1 MNPRDSA
8 YEALGL
14 RPGASRTEVDEAYR
28 RLIKL
33 HHPDRAGGDPDRA
46 ADVNRA
52 YTLLRQQRLAVG
64 PQSRPVP
71 VVLHPKPKPRS
82 RWTDWLFT
90 AVILGIVVGGVGMQ
104 MSRGKTILS
113 QPLKVRWPVADTS
126 FQSARANPLISFDQ
140 PLNLAII
147 DSAIAQATKFHS
159 AKDLEGAEIYS
170 RDCQANLRRELNL
183 VWFDACAAFDEA
195 TITLTSDEK
204 LADSQLFNQSAIVA
218 REMAAAHALSD
229 NVLDA
234 DSRLHQIRSRVDIQ
248 LLPAIDSAAG
258 KAF

>member
-90 AVILGIVVGGVGMQ
+90 AVLLGIVVGGVGMQ

-147 DSAIAQATKFHS
+147 DSAIAQATKYAAEVPLKVMETAS
-159 AKDLEGAEIYS
+159 KSYELLAEMAERGNPASVSDVGVGALATRACIEGAALNVRINLAQLKDERFKTALLKKIEQISTDSDTQFKTIYQLVGS
-170 RDCQANLRRELNL
+170 KLR
-183 VWFDACAAFDEA
+183 
-195 TITLTSDEK
+195 
-204 LADSQLFNQSAIVA
+204 
-218 REMAAAHALSD
+218 
-229 NVLDA
+229 
-234 DSRLHQIRSRVDIQ
+234 
-248 LLPAIDSAAG
+248 
-258 KAF
+258 